1 MEETSVKPSG
11 FTKSGSKLFDGTD
24 GVPFTSENQPTPEA
38 KSAGWA
44 RKHAREK
51 LIEDLAQAL
60 LKAKAPEVAVAT
72 ALQNADAGKED
83 GLIKLLNLI
92 KKPDKQ
98 EITGDLE
105 FTQLVVR
112 KLNENKDNGH
122 SGDISTADN
131 QEVSQ

>member
-1 MEETSVKPSG
+1 MEETSNNLPKL
-11 FTKSGSKLFDGTD
+11 TRSGSKQFDGSEGNT
-24 GVPFTSENQPTPEA
+24 FTSENQPTSEQ
-38 KSAGWA
+38 KREGWA
-44 RKHAREK
+44 KKHAREK

-60 LKAKAPEVAVAT
+60 LKASAPEKAVAV
-72 ALQNADAGKED
+72 ALQNADLGKED

-98 EITGDLE
+98 EITGEVE

-122 SGDISTADN
+122 SGGISTADN
-131 QEVSQ
+131 KEVSQ

>member
-1 MEETSVKPSG
+1 MEENTSNTRAGFKP
-11 FTKSGSKLFDGTD
+11 FDGTE
-24 GVPFTSENQPTPEA
+24 GKRFTSEYQPSPEA
-38 KSAGWA
+38 IKAGIA
-44 RKHAREK
+44 KKHAREQ

-60 LKAKAPEVAVAT
+60 FKVNAPEVAVAT
-72 ALQNADAGKED
+72 ALQNADAGKAD

-112 KLNENKDNGH
+112 KLNENKDNGN
-122 SGDISTADN
+122 SDTVSAADN
-131 QEVSQ
+131 KEVSQ

>member
-1 MEETSVKPSG
+1 MEEENKTGLTRSG
-11 FTKSGSKLFDGTD
+11 FKPFDGT
-24 GVPFTSENQPTPEA
+24 GGKRFSSEYQPTPEA
-38 KSAGWA
+38 KSLGIQ
-44 RKHAREK
+44 KKNAREK

-60 LKAKAPEVAVAT
+60 LKASAPEKAVAV
-72 ALQNADAGKED
+72 ALQNADLGKED

-98 EITGDLE
+98 EITGEVE

>member
-1 MEETSVKPSG
+1 MEETSKKQPRY
-11 FTKSGSKLFDGTD
+11 TKSGSKEFDGSEGNT
-24 GVPFTSENQPTPEA
+24 FTSENQPTPEA

-44 RKHAREK
+44 KKHAREK

-60 LKAKAPEVAVAT
+60 LKANAPEVAVAT

-112 KLNENKDNGH
+112 KLNENKDNGN
-122 SGDISTADN
+122 SDTVSTADN

>member
-1 MEETSVKPSG
+1 MEENTSNTRAGFKP
-11 FTKSGSKLFDGTD
+11 FDGTE
-24 GVPFTSENQPTPEA
+24 GKRFTSEYQPSPEA
-38 KSAGWA
+38 IKAGIA
-44 RKHAREK
+44 KKHARDQ

-60 LKAKAPEVAVAT
+60 LKASAPEKAVAV
-72 ALQNADAGKED
+72 ALQNADLGKED

-98 EITGDLE
+98 EITGEVE

>member
-1 MEETSVKPSG
+1 MEETTDKLPR
-11 FTKSGSKLFDGTD
+11 FTRSGSKFFDGSEGND
-24 GVPFTSENQPTPEA
+24 FTYNQPTPEQ
-38 KSAGWA
+38 KKAGWA
-44 RKHAREK
+44 KKHAREQ

-60 LKAKAPEVAVAT
+60 LKASAPEVAVAT
-72 ALQNADAGKED
+72 ALQNAESGRED

-98 EITGDLE
+98 EITGEVE

-122 SGDISTADN
+122 SGDISPADN
-131 QEVSQ
+131 EKVSE